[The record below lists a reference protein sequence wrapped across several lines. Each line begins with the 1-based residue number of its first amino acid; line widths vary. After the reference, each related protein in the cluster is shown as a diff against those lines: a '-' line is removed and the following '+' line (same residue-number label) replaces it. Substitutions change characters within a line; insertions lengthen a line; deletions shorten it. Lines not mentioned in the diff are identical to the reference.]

1 MIGLEYHLP
10 AQAGKA
16 AAALFG
22 LLLGVYL
29 LTSGGHFYAVDEE
42 MMFNVTEGLALH
54 GSFALNP
61 DQPDTLTK
69 YSQYGPGQ
77 SIAAVPLFWLGSAVT
92 ALFPPAIYPWLIRA
106 IVGWFNPIVTAGV
119 AALLYVAVR
128 LLGFRHRIATV
139 TALLYGLG
147 TMAWPQSKTFFAEP
161 LTALLFFGSFILL
174 LIAKPRDEP
183 HARPWLPF
191 LLAGLLAGFAPA
203 VKIQAGI
210 ALPLLSLF
218 ALLQALRL
226 GARPDRT
233 AVAPLAAWLAGA
245 ALPLVLLGFYQLAAF
260 GSPLRTGYGGTV
272 LDQFTT
278 PFWVGFNGQI
288 WSSGRGIIW
297 YAPPLLLFPLGVVL
311 LWRRHWPTAAL
322 CALMFI
328 VHVLFYAKWNAW
340 DGAGAWGP
348 RFLNAILPFM
358 ALPLAAFLDTPR
370 GRWARLRNGVLIVL
384 ALLAIPVQLGGLLIS
399 VNTFFS
405 RTRPLDLSYYRV
417 ADSAIAWHLKIAAEQ
432 LRQSY
437 DTYLAP
443 ESVALLSGFSYS
455 EGGAAQV
462 PRWTLPQAVIG
473 VRPPKGGVLQ
483 LVIGLNGCWSK
494 PGPSPITIS
503 SAGTVL
509 VRDDTACPSRT
520 YRFALPTRSTKL
532 TISAQPWNPATFGDE
547 RDEELGTLLQ
557 QITAQVDGQPLT
569 LQGETLPV
577 APMPLNSYDIRHW
590 MGDHRIH
597 HWDFWWWY
605 LLHDRLS
612 ITSNLLLSGIW
623 LVAALGS
630 GGWGLYQLTRSS
642 AKSDADDAQKSS
654 VE

>member
-1 MIGLEYHLP
+1 MVGWEHHLP
-10 AQAGKA
+10 PRAKKA

-22 LLLGVYL
+22 LLLGLYL
-29 LTSGGHFYAVDEE
+29 ITSSGHFYAVDEE
-42 MMFNVTEGLALH
+42 MMFNVTESLSLH

-61 DQPDTLTK
+61 GQLDGSTR

-77 SIAAVPLFWLGSAVT
+77 SIAAVPLYWLGSAVA
-92 ALFPPAIYPWLIRA
+92 ALFPPVIYPWLIRA

-119 AALLYVAVR
+119 AALLYLAVL
-128 LLGFRHRIATV
+128 LLGFRHRIAIV

-174 LIAKPRDEP
+174 LAAAQRDE
-183 HARPWLPF
+183 PWLPF
-191 LLAGLLAGFAPA
+191 LLSGLLAGRAPA

-218 ALLQALRL
+218 ALLQTLRL
-226 GARPDRT
+226 RARPDRV
-233 AVAPLAAWLAGA
+233 AVVPLAAWLAGA
-245 ALPLVLLGFYQLAAF
+245 ALPLGLLGLYQLTAF

-272 LDQFTT
+272 WNQFTT

-297 YAPPLLLFPLGVVL
+297 YAPPLLLFPIGVLL

-328 VHVLFYAKWNAW
+328 AHVLFYAKWSAW

-358 ALPLAAFLDTPR
+358 AVPLAAFLDTFR
-370 GRWARLRNGVLIVL
+370 GRRATLRNGALIIL
-384 ALLAIPVQLGGLLIS
+384 TLLAVPVQLGGLLIS

-405 RTRPLDLSYYRV
+405 RTRALDLSYYRL
-417 ADSAIAWHLKIAAEQ
+417 ADSAIVWHLRIAADQ

-437 DTYLAP
+437 DIHFAP

-455 EGGAAQV
+455 EGGQAQV

-473 VRPPKGGVLQ
+473 VRPPKGDVLQ
-483 LVIGLNGCWSK
+483 LVIALNGCWSK
-494 PGPSPITIS
+494 PSPSPITIA
-503 SAGTVL
+503 SANTML
-509 VRDDTACPSRT
+509 VRNDTACPART
-520 YRFALPTRSTKL
+520 YHFALPTRSAKL
-532 TISAQPWNPATFGDE
+532 TINALPWNPAAFGGE
-547 RDEELGTLLQ
+547 RDETLGTLLQ

-577 APMPLNSYDIRHW
+577 PPMPLNSYDIRHW
-590 MGDHRIH
+590 MGDHRMS

-605 LLHDRLS
+605 ILHDRLS
-612 ITSNLLLSGIW
+612 IGSNLLLAGIW
-623 LVAALGS
+623 LVVALGS
-630 GGWGLYQLTRSS
+630 CGWGLHQLARCSGESNDGS
-642 AKSDADDAQKSS
+642 ARNQSAP
-654 VE
+654 